1 MTEVSK
7 KFNLNEYIPCQLAAL
22 SHSITRSLALVFE
35 DRFDISLPEWKVLA
49 TIAERPGQSAVA
61 VAQLAQM
68 DTVAVSRAVT
78 KLLDRDL
85 IQRELDSQDR
95 RCSILNLSA
104 EGLELYAKITPL
116 ASELEANLLGDL
128 SDEMRLAL
136 KKAVATLHA
145 KSNLLADEFSTP
157 PRLAAAEQMVNRT
170 STANRYYLL
179 HPATLVGNRLNR
191 TTNSAR

>member
-1 MTEVSK
+1 MGEATK
-7 KFNLNEYIPCQLAAL
+7 KFNLNDYIPCQLAAL
-22 SHSITRSLALVFE
+22 SHSITRSIALVFE

-85 IQRELDSQDR
+85 ILRELDAQDR
-95 RCSILNLSA
+95 RCSILNLSM
-104 EGLELYAKITPL
+104 EGRDLYAKITPL

-128 SDEMRLAL
+128 SDDMQLAL

-145 KSNLLADEFSTP
+145 KSSLLADEFSTP
-157 PRLAAAEQMVNRT
+157 LRPVAAEPMVNRT

-179 HPATLVGNRLNR
+179 HPATLVGSRPGR
-191 TTNSAR
+191 TTNTAR